1 MGVKTMI
8 YGYIRPLYNDE
19 NCEEQLNQLQNCETI
34 FQERHGSP
42 KKRLELEQMLMSL
55 QQGDRIV
62 VERMFALADTTR
74 HLMELLKLCEKDGVT
89 IQFIREGVE
98 SKGMLNFSLA
108 EMLEHLLSFQ
118 SDIVKQSTILGLA
131 NAKEQGKSIG
141 RPKKS
146 DDNIQKAIAMY
157 HSGNYT
163 LLDIKNETGISKST
177 LYRYLESVE
186 EI

>member
-1 MGVKTMI
+1 MI
-8 YGYIRPLYNDE
+8 YGYARPLYNDE
-19 NCEEQLNQLQNCETI
+19 NCENQVKYLQSCDKVFHES
-34 FQERHGSP
+34 HGSP
-42 KKRLELEQMLMSL
+42 KKRVELERMLMSL
-55 QQGDRIV
+55 QEGDIIL

-89 IQFIREGVE
+89 IQFIQEGIE
-98 SKGMLNFSLA
+98 SKGALDFTFT
-108 EMLEHLLSFQ
+108 EMLEHLLIFQ
-118 SDIVKQSTILGLA
+118 SDIVKQSTILGIA

-146 DDNIQKAIAMY
+146 DENIKKAIAMY
-157 HSGNYT
+157 HSGKYS
-163 LLDIKNETGISKST
+163 LLEIKNVTGISKST

>member
-1 MGVKTMI
+1 MI

-19 NCEEQLNQLQNCETI
+19 NCEHQLSQLSNCEEVY
-34 FQERHGSP
+34 QELHGAP
-42 KKRLELEQMLMSL
+42 KKRVELEQMLMAL
-55 QQGDRIV
+55 QKGDIILV
-62 VERMFALADTTR
+62 QRMFAIADTTR
-74 HLMELLKLCEKDGVT
+74 QLMELLKLCEKDGVT
-89 IQFIREGVE
+89 IRFMNEGIE
-98 SKGMLNFSLA
+98 SNGALDFNLSELLK
-108 EMLEHLLSFQ
+108 HLLTFQ
-118 SDIVKQSTILGLA
+118 SDIIKQSTILGLA

-146 DDNIQKAIAMY
+146 DENIKKAIAMY

-186 EI
+186 EV